1 MTLRLETLTGAAARP
16 HLAALA
22 ALRAEVFRAW
32 PYLYAG
38 DAETEARYLASY
50 AEGKGA
56 ALVVAL
62 DGEAAVGTA
71 TCQPMV
77 ETHPEVREAFAR
89 TGRDIS
95 RTCYF
100 GESVLRVAYRGQG
113 AGVGFFTAREAHAR
127 SLGLT
132 TAAFCAVIRNGNDP
146 RRPAAYTPLDGFWA
160 KRGYVHNP
168 ELSCVMRWREVGDDR
183 ETPHSLSFWMK
194 DLAG

>member
-1 MTLRLETLTGAAARP
+1 MTLRLETLAGAAARP

-22 ALRAEVFRAW
+22 ALRAEVFREW

-62 DGEAAVGTA
+62 DGAQAVGVA
-71 TCQPMV
+71 TCQPMA
-77 ETHPEVREAFAR
+77 ETHAEVREAFAR
-89 TGRDIS
+89 TGHDIT

-113 AGVGFFTAREAHAR
+113 TGVGFFTAREAHAR
-127 SLGLT
+127 ALGLT
-132 TAAFCAVIRNGNDP
+132 TATFCAVIRNTNDP
-146 RRPAAYTPLDGFWA
+146 RKPPDYIPLDGFWQ
-160 KRGYVHNP
+160 KRGYTHHP
-168 ELSCVMRWREVGDDR
+168 ELSCVMRWREVADDR
-183 ETPHSLSFWMK
+183 ETPHALSFWIK
-194 DLAG
+194 DLA